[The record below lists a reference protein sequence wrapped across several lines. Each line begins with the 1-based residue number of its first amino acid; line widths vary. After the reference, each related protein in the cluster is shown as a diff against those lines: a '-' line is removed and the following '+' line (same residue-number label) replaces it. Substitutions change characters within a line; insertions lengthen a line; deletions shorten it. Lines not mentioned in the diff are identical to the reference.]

1 MSTPETA
8 VPTHKP
14 KQIDPRG
21 PRVAAAF
28 TSILLAVTIVVAL
41 TGQNVA
47 ALILLAVIVVLF
59 ALGAAGSPA
68 YPWSLVFTKLIRP
81 RLVPPAQTE
90 DAAPPR
96 FALLVGL
103 IITGIGLIGGL
114 AGIQL
119 AVPIAAG
126 FAFVAAFLNA
136 SIGFCLG
143 CEIYGLI
150 VRIRTASSRN

>member
-1 MSTPETA
+1 MRLGTGVLA
-8 VPTHKP
+8 C
-14 KQIDPRG
+14 
-21 PRVAAAF
+21 
-28 TSILLAVTIVVAL
+28 LLAVTIVVAL

-81 RLVPPAQTE
+81 RLAPPAQTE

-114 AGIQL
+114 ARIQL

-150 VRIRTASSRN
+150 VRVRTASSRN

>member
-1 MSTPETA
+1 M
-8 VPTHKP
+8 
-14 KQIDPRG
+14 
-21 PRVAAAF
+21 
-28 TSILLAVTIVVAL
+28 
-41 TGQNVA
+41 
-47 ALILLAVIVVLF
+47 
-59 ALGAAGSPA
+59 
-68 YPWSLVFTKLIRP
+68 
-81 RLVPPAQTE
+81 
-90 DAAPPR
+90 
-96 FALLVGL
+96 

-150 VRIRTASSRN
+150 VRVRTASSRN